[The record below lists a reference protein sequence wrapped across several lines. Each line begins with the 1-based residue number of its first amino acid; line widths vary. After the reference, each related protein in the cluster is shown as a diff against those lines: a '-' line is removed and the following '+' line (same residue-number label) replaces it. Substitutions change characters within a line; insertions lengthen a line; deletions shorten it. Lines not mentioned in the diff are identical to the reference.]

1 MIKIL
6 VLLTASMMLLVAASA
21 QTPVNTQIA
30 GTVSDSLGKTP
41 LPNASVVLIN
51 KTDTS
56 QVLRTVSDSKGQ
68 FSFRSLNAAV
78 YDLKIVHTGYR
89 VFLKQGIRPGG
100 KNEQLAILL
109 TPDNKQLQGV
119 TVTAAAQKP
128 LITMSADKMTLNV
141 AQSSVAA
148 GGNAYDVILRAPG
161 VVDQNGT
168 LSLSGKTVN
177 VLIDG
182 RPVHLS
188 GEQLKIMLTNMPANG
203 ISKVDV
209 ISNPSAK
216 YDAQGASIINIIMAK
231 NQNYGMN
238 GIFTQGIG
246 TGKYLRANSGLSLNY
261 RNKNINVYGS
271 YDYMRNKTYIHTQS
285 TRILDADAHILT
297 DEYELR
303 NKNNHAYKLGFD
315 YDINKKSTVGILVK
329 GFTNL
334 QDRTVTNT
342 AVVDHLKTNTD
353 SSSVVHTN
361 GNTRFFNPSVN
372 IYYKTTFDTAGKKEL
387 TLNADYFNYNKQ
399 WSDDFI
405 TRYYNASGAEYL
417 LPFILMNNSP
427 ADNNI
432 LSFTA
437 DYSHTNRF
445 GKWEAGIKTA
455 FTKTDNDVLW
465 QQLVNN
471 NWSVDAGKT
480 NHFIYRENI
489 NAAYL
494 TLAKTIKKFSLQMG
508 VRLEQTNTEGTSI
521 TLNQVNKNNYTNLFP
536 NVSVAYALSAKHQ
549 LNISY
554 RKSIQRFGFDY
565 VNPFVIYQNQYA
577 YTQGNPNI
585 QPMTLHSIDL
595 GHSFNYKL
603 FIKLGYTRI
612 NNVLGPVYRQ
622 DPANNA
628 IISSYGNLSA
638 SNIFRATV
646 TSVKSFF
653 KGKWGSINTVG
664 AFYAKYN
671 TASSGAGQEN
681 AKVTAFISSNN
692 TITLPK
698 KIKAEITGFYFSPI
712 AVGVYQQKAIYTV
725 SAGLSRPILDSK
737 GTLALNV
744 SDIFNSQ
751 RTKNDVITQG
761 VNMNYNNK
769 PETRFVNMVFTYRFG
784 NNKVKASKV
793 RKTGNEDEKSRVGT
807 TNQ

>member
-6 VLLTASMMLLVAASA
+6 ILLAGSLMLFIAGSA
-21 QTPVNTQIA
+21 QTSANTQIS

-41 LPNASVVLIN
+41 LANASVVLVN
-51 KTDTS
+51 NSDTTL
-56 QVLRTVSDSKGQ
+56 VFRTTSDNKGQ
-68 FSFRSLNAAV
+68 FSFRNLNAAL
-78 YDLKIVHTGYR
+78 YDLRVVYTGYR
-89 VFLKQGIRPGG
+89 NFLKRGIRPGG
-100 KNEQLAILL
+100 RNEQLVVLL
-109 TPDNKQLQGV
+109 MPVNNQLQGV
-119 TVTAAAQKP
+119 TVTTTAQKP

-182 RPVHLS
+182 RPVNLS

-203 ISKVDV
+203 ISKVEV

-238 GIFTQGIG
+238 GVFTQGIG

-261 RNKNINVYGS
+261 RNKNINIYGS
-271 YDYMRNKTYIHTQS
+271 YDYMHNKRYIHTQS
-285 TRILDADAHILT
+285 TRILNAETHILT

-303 NKNNHAYKLGFD
+303 NRNNHAYKLGFD
-315 YDINKKSTVGILVK
+315 YDINKKSTIGILLK

-334 QDRTVTNT
+334 QNRTVTNT
-342 AVVDHLKTNTD
+342 AVVDRLKTNTD
-353 SSSVVHTN
+353 SSSTVSTN
-361 GNTRFFNPSVN
+361 GNARFFNPSVN
-372 IYYKTTFDTAGKKEL
+372 LYYKTTFDAAGKKEL
-387 TLNADYFNYNKQ
+387 TLNADYFNYNKG

-405 TRYYNASGAEYL
+405 TRYYDATGTEYL
-417 LPFILMNNSP
+417 APFILMNNSP

-437 DYSHTNRF
+437 DYSHTNSF

-465 QQLVNN
+465 QQLINN

-480 NHFIYRENI
+480 NHFVYRENI

-494 TLAKTIKKFSLQMG
+494 TLAKTIKKFSLQTG
-508 VRLEQTNTEGTSI
+508 LRLEQTNTEGSSI
-521 TLNQVNKNNYTNLFP
+521 TLNQVNKNKYTNLFP
-536 NVSVAYALSAKHQ
+536 NVSVAYAVSAKHQ
-549 LNISY
+549 LDISY

-585 QPMTLHSIDL
+585 QPMIMHSIEL

-603 FIKLGYTRI
+603 FTKLGYTRI
-612 NNVLGPVYRQ
+612 SNVLGPVYRQ

-628 IISSYGNLSA
+628 IISSYGNLNTSDV
-638 SNIFRATV
+638 FRATV

-671 TASSGAGQEN
+671 TASAGAGQEN
-681 AKVTAFISSNN
+681 AKVTGFISSNN
-692 TITLPK
+692 TIMLPK
-698 KIKAEITGFYFSPI
+698 KIKAEVTAFYFSPI

-725 SAGLSRPILDSK
+725 SVGLSRPVLDSK

-761 VNMNYNNK
+761 VNMKYNNK
-769 PETRFVNMVFTYRFG
+769 PESRFVNMVFTYRFG
-784 NNKVKASKV
+784 NNKVKASKI
-793 RKTGNEDEKSRVGT
+793 RKTGNEDEKSRVGA